1 MFVPFHSVLYYDIEF
16 NCEVVNVCAPAIYL
30 TCSYYSGDE
39 AMAATVAGI
48 HGTIGEFNS
57 TQEDWTSYV
66 ERLQQYFAAND
77 VAESKQRAVLLSAC
91 GVATYCLIENFLA
104 PENPADKSCS
114 ASQTDTGS
122 P

>member
-1 MFVPFHSVLYYDIEF
+1 
-16 NCEVVNVCAPAIYL
+16 
-30 TCSYYSGDE
+30 
-39 AMAATVAGI
+39 MAATVAGI

-77 VAESKQRAVLLSAC
+77 VAEGKQKAVLTSK
-91 GVATYCLIENFLA
+91 CLWSSYL
-104 PENPADKSCS
+104 PSHQKSFSSRESCRQIIYS
-114 ASQTDTGS
+114 ASQTGTGS